1 MIKVL
6 ITGGS
11 GFLGS
16 SIINYLSKKKFRFFY
31 VVRKKS
37 NLSRIQKYKK
47 NKKIIYEDNKIE
59 NLFKKQKIDLILHC
73 ATNYGTNDTDINNII
88 QSNLVL
94 PLKLL
99 SLAKKYKIKRFI
111 NTDTVL
117 NKKISLYT
125 LSKFQFYEWFN
136 EYSKDL
142 YCCNVKIEHFFGPK
156 DNETKFVIS
165 LIKSIL
171 KKKKIRLTKGEQKRD
186 FIYIK
191 DVVSAFEKIIINSL
205 KIKKGKRTFEIG
217 TGKSYSIKNIVLLI
231 LKLTN
236 RDKKIV
242 SFGALPYRKNE
253 LMNIKLNIKR
263 LKKIGWKPNFNLQQ
277 GLIETI
283 NYYKKK

>member
-1 MIKVL
+1 MLEK
-6 ITGGS
+6 
-11 GFLGS
+11 
-16 SIINYLSKKKFRFFY
+16 
-31 VVRKKS
+31 
-37 NLSRIQKYKK
+37 NLTYQEFKNIKK